1 MLAVVGPSGPTTVDV
16 FLPMGCGLKPGDRVR
31 WVLRDAVTDE
41 VLAEQEAVSQAL
53 PGWLRE
59 RLLVQASSNDLDAAL
74 GALQTEGVLDV
85 QGHLQ
90 AEQLS
95 DLVDEWVLRAWVR
108 EARRADED
116 QG

>member
-1 MLAVVGPSGPTTVDV
+1 M
-16 FLPMGCGLKPGDRVR
+16 
-31 WVLRDAVTDE
+31 
-41 VLAEQEAVSQAL
+41 
-53 PGWLRE
+53 
-59 RLLVQASSNDLDAAL
+59 VQASSNDLDAAL

-108 EARRADED
+108 EARRADEG